1 MTPELLFIR
10 DERLE
15 DFLKRGGHLR
25 FTYWQDEDYL
35 FMESTK
41 RSSFSNSP
49 MTTMIEYELGYFVF
63 HWLKSQGY
71 GAQIKYVVITE
82 HARRDE

>member
-1 MTPELLFIR
+1 MTPELSFIQ
-10 DERLE
+10 DECLE

-25 FTYWQDEDYL
+25 FTYWQDEEYL

-41 RSSFSNSP
+41 RSMFSMSP
-49 MTTMIEYELGYFVF
+49 ITMMIEHELGYFVF
-63 HWLKSQGY
+63 HYLKSQGY
-71 GAQIKYVVITE
+71 EAQVKYVVITE